1 MSQNP
6 DIPDISTLVDQ
17 VLSNKNNWLPSAL
30 MISEQPPKVQGEIL
44 EALKQIAENPQ
55 DQSIDPCDLNIIKGY
70 LENLT
75 ELEAALEETQKT
87 LTEQQTKQQMMN
99 IIGGKTRDD

>member
-55 DQSIDPCDLNIIKGY
+55 DRRIDIFDVSIIEEY
-70 LENLT
+70 LKNPK
-75 ELEAALEETQKT
+75 ELEDALKETQET
-87 LTEQQTKQQMMN
+87 LTDQQTKQQMMN